1 MQNDT
6 LKASVQYGDYDGTV
20 AADRHDQRGLSDLA
34 EKHGIDTNKYFVFGM
49 DIFMG
54 ETRGDELAHANVSIL
69 AIDTEAVG
77 ADSLDGIQNY
87 VDDNQGM
94 LPYVEFG
101 IDASLEEVLLFFK
114 RFSIVL
120 KNSHLKRVN
129 QYKYTKS

>member
-54 ETRGDELAHANVSIL
+54 ETRGDELAHAK
-69 AIDTEAVG
+69 
-77 ADSLDGIQNY
+77 Y
-87 VDDNQGM
+87 
-94 LPYVEFG
+94 
-101 IDASLEEVLLFFK
+101 ASLCGVW
-114 RFSIVL
+114 
-120 KNSHLKRVN
+120 N
-129 QYKYTKS
+129 